1 MDRKIQPVIALVRH
15 MKLAERHIA
24 DGYIEKVIREDG
36 LLIALHRNTAFLI
49 KLSGDASGEIVQ
61 LHAVELAAAHAFR
74 QHTEKIADTAGWLQN
89 VALREAHLPQGG
101 IDAADNHRRRVER
114 RERGFTGS
122 GVFGIRQ
129 QFFQFSVTRVFFVKE
144 VRQSAPAHILCQ
156 HRLFLCCGAAVLCLH
171 GFQGTDRVQIALK
184 TLQRRALSDMVIGDA
199 VVAAVR
205 VQRIGKRVWLFLFR
219 RGEYRRRLVRLR
231 LRRGQ
236 RSGGRLLHNFPNKG
250 DRFRAEDGKADL
262 LDKGN
267 VLKVDNAMRGIHA
280 IHKEG
285 PAVDLKYRFTG
296 NKILCRKFCVGDCW
310 LRGRL
315 DRLLCGGVFGA
326 LHIEPFRRFLFVDC
340 LSDLLQIILGLPLA
354 GEGLTDA
361 LAVNIN
367 FVPNIVPDGVAV
379 VRFDHAEP
387 LIGGRLLCSKPCC
400 ILCDLLHK
408 AAFLLRSIMPVVEQA
423 ESAVHIFGK
432 LLLCAADGIIETVTL
447 VRPIQPGGQRRQH
460 FRSLALILQ
469 LLLDHGKRIVIIRTL
484 GIGTRNI
491 VRRIVKTV
499 IDGPSQLPTL
509 ILRDFGDSILTRES
523 FLRDQALILL
533 DHIRDGQMDGIIF
546 LEIIVALI
554 LQPF

>member
-1 MDRKIQPVIALVRH
+1 
-15 MKLAERHIA
+15 
-24 DGYIEKVIREDG
+24 
-36 LLIALHRNTAFLI
+36 
-49 KLSGDASGEIVQ
+49 
-61 LHAVELAAAHAFR
+61 
-74 QHTEKIADTAGWLQN
+74 
-89 VALREAHLPQGG
+89 
-101 IDAADNHRRRVER
+101 
-114 RERGFTGS
+114 
-122 GVFGIRQ
+122 
-129 QFFQFSVTRVFFVKE
+129 
-144 VRQSAPAHILCQ
+144 
-156 HRLFLCCGAAVLCLH
+156 
-171 GFQGTDRVQIALK
+171 
-184 TLQRRALSDMVIGDA
+184 MVIGDA

-205 VQRIGKRVWLFLFR
+205 VQRIGKRVLLFLFR
-219 RGEYRRRLVRLR
+219 RGERRRRLVRLR
-231 LRRGQ
+231 LQWGQ
-236 RSGGRLLHNFPNKG
+236 RSGVRLLHNFPNKG

-262 LDKGN
+262 LDKGD
-267 VLKVDNAMRGIHA
+267 VLKVDNAVRGIYA

-340 LSDLLQIILGLPLA
+340 LSDLIQIILSLPLA

-367 FVPNIVPDGVAV
+367 FVPNIVPDGVAI

-387 LIGGRLLCSKPCC
+387 LIGGRLLCGKPCC
-400 ILCDLLHK
+400 ILCDLLRK
-408 AAFLLRSIMPVVEQA
+408 AAFLPRSIVPVVEQA

-447 VRPIQPGGQRRQH
+447 VRPIQPGGQRRQY

-499 IDGPSQLPTL
+499 IDGSSQLPTL
-509 ILRDFGDSILTRES
+509 IFRDFGDSILAGES
-523 FLRDQALILL
+523 FLCDQALILL
-533 DHIRDGQMDGIIF
+533 DHIGDGQMDGIIF
-546 LEIIVALI
+546 LGIVVPFVVQPFVSLGVSIPGAGSATVLTKAALDEFLMFFRRVGIAEVRIDRQPAFDALPQKVMVDLVLRDEHFALPQEVRLCGKVPLRVGQTVQHNTDPVRVIAADAEPHDVRGRGVGVKEGMIFLCQNLQPSLCLCECNHILVQFRVALS
-554 LQPF
+554 LVMDGQSLRE

>member
-1 MDRKIQPVIALVRH
+1 

-24 DGYIEKVIREDG
+24 DGYIEKVIQEGG

-49 KLSGDASGEIVQ
+49 KLAGDAAGEIVQ
-61 LHAVELAAAHAFR
+61 LHAIQLAAAHAFR
-74 QHTEKIADTAGWLQN
+74 QHTKKITNAAGRFQN

-101 IDAADNHRRRVER
+101 IDAADDHRRRKER
-114 RERGFTGS
+114 RQRRFAGG
-122 GVFGIRQ
+122 GVFGVRQ
-129 QFFQFSVTRVFFVKE
+129 QVFQFTVPGVFFIKKVGKTT
-144 VRQSAPAHILCQ
+144 PAHILCQ
-156 HRLFLCCGAAVLCLH
+156 HSLFLRCGGAVLRLH

-184 TLQRRALSDMVIGDA
+184 TLQRCALSDVVIGDA

-205 VQRIGKRVWLFLFR
+205 VQRIGKRVLLFLFR
-219 RGEYRRRLVRLR
+219 RGERRRRLVRLR
-231 LRRGQ
+231 LRWGQ
-236 RSGGRLLHNFPNKG
+236 RSGVRLLHNFPNKG

-262 LDKGN
+262 LDKGD
-267 VLKVDNAMRGIHA
+267 VLKVDNAVRGIHA

-285 PAVDLKYRFTG
+285 PAVDLKKCFTG

-340 LSDLLQIILGLPLA
+340 LSDLLQIILSLPLA

-387 LIGGRLLCSKPCC
+387 LIGGRLLCGKPCC

-499 IDGPSQLPTL
+499 IDGSSQLPTL
-509 ILRDFGDSILTRES
+509 IFRDLCDGILAGES

-533 DHIRDGQMDGIIF
+533 DHIGDRQMDGIIF